1 MNIMNVLLEQM
12 YTYLDNIGYLWAC
25 VLLVTTLNCYELYNN
40 FVSEKLHPAIIEKV
54 LTLFT
59 RLPVHFS
66 FLGYTTF

>member
-1 MNIMNVLLEQM
+1 M

-59 RLPVHFS
+59 RLPVRFS
-66 FLGYTTF
+66 FTGYTTF